1 MKWKPSQTAT
11 VSARAKLPKLA
22 QKYFHA
28 GRKAV
33 DKDESPKQLHRFR
46 IETKR
51 FRYALE
57 LFRPIYGVGLDRHI
71 QSLRGIQD
79 ALGKVNDY
87 ATIRELL
94 DGDKQLKAQV
104 EKAQNKKI
112 KDFRQEWK
120 KFDSDGQLER
130 WKAFL
135 ARARRAPTKR
145 IARQPAP
152 PQN

>member
-11 VSARAKLPKLA
+11 ANASARLPKLA
-22 QKYFHA
+22 EKYFHA
-28 GRKAV
+28 GRKALH
-33 DKDESPKQLHRFR
+33 KDESPKQLHRFR

-57 LFRPIYGVGLDRHI
+57 LFRPVYGPSLDRHL

-87 ATIRELL
+87 ASIQELIA
-94 DGDKQLKAQV
+94 GDKPLEAQVRKAQ
-104 EKAQNKKI
+104 QKKI
-112 KDFRQEWK
+112 KEFRQEWK
-120 KFDSDGQLER
+120 KLDSDGQLER

-135 ARARRAPTKR
+135 TRALQVTRRRRARRPQR
-145 IARQPAP
+145 RQ
-152 PQN
+152 N